1 MEKRTAA
8 WPDGSRLNVLVGY
21 PGSGKTE
28 FAVNLALELARLER
42 PAALADLDT
51 VNPYFRS
58 RERQDLLEQQGIRLV
73 SNSRLCAD
81 ADVPSVPAELNTLL
95 EDESLYSVL
104 DIGGGPGGARILS
117 RYRFRL
123 AQQDLRICFVLNAN
137 RPATAT
143 PEGAL
148 ESLREIETAIGLPVT
163 HIVHNTHLCGE
174 TGEEDIRFGA
184 EVAEKTAKAAGIP
197 ILCHV
202 VHHTLAEKVS
212 DLHEPVFPVHLY
224 MNKPWEE
231 PGI

>member
-1 MEKRTAA
+1 MEKRTDA
-8 WPDGSRLNVLVGY
+8 WLDGVRLHVLVGH

-42 PAALADLDT
+42 PVALADLDT

-95 EDESLYSVL
+95 EDENLCSVL

-197 ILCHV
+197 VLCHV

-212 DLHEPVFPVHLY
+212 DLREPVFPVRLY